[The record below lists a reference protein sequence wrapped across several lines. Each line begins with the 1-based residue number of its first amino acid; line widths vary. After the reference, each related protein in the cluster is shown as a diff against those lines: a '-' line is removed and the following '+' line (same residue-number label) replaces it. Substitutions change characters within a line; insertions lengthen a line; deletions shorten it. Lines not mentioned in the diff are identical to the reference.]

1 LIEKYSVAGPDLS
14 GIQCFFDHWIMDP
27 DPGSGM
33 EKNDI
38 CDPGSRI
45 RKNIPDHISK
55 RLETIF
61 WVKNT

>member
-1 LIEKYSVAGPDLS
+1 LIQKYSVADPDPVL
-14 GIQCFFDHWIMDP
+14 FDPWMRDP

-33 EKNDI
+33 EKND
-38 CDPGSRI
+38 PGSRI
-45 RKNIPDHISK
+45 RKNMPDHISK